1 MTIDHTSQLNHLPA
15 TGIWCATLTPQQP
28 DCSIDTTRLAN
39 HVRRL
44 LRTGCHGIAVFGT
57 TGEANSFTVAER
69 KHGLDGLLEAG
80 IDPSRLMVGT
90 GCCALPDTIDLCHH
104 ALSVGCNRLLI
115 LPPFYYKNLDN
126 AGLICAY
133 ASVIEALAEDR
144 TQLFIYHFPAM
155 SGVPVPIEVIT
166 GLAER
171 FPGTVAGVKDSSG
184 DPEHLHALL
193 NALPNLA
200 IFPGSETLLIKGL
213 AHGAAGCISATANAN
228 PAGIRRVFAAW
239 AADEE
244 VEQVEAQA
252 IAVRKIFQQLP
263 LVAALKQY
271 RAWID
276 DEPGW
281 RTTRPPL
288 QFLSPAQ
295 ASWLRE
301 QLSACDM
308 PGVSTSPP
316 GRELSRRPK
325 PS

>member
-1 MTIDHTSQLNHLPA
+1 MTIDHTSQLNQLST
-15 TGIWCATLTPQQP
+15 TGIWCAALTPQQP
-28 DCSIDTTRLAN
+28 DRSIDTTRFAD
-39 HVRRL
+39 HIRHL
-44 LRTGCHGIAVFGT
+44 LGVGCHGIAVFGT

-69 KHGLDGLLEAG
+69 KRGLDALLETG
-80 IDPSRLMVGT
+80 VDPSQLMAGT
-90 GCCALPDTIDLCHH
+90 GCCALPDTIELCRH
-104 ALSVGCNRLLI
+104 ALSVGCSRLLM

-126 AGLICAY
+126 AGLIGAY
-133 ASVIEALAEDR
+133 ASVIEDLADSR
-144 TQLFIYHFPAM
+144 AQLFIYHFPAM
-155 SGVPVPIEVIT
+155 SGVPVPVEVIT
-166 GLAER
+166 DLAER

-184 DPEHLHALL
+184 DPENLRALL
-193 NALPNLA
+193 DALPNLA

-271 RAWID
+271 CAWID

-281 RTTRPPL
+281 RTTRPPM

-308 PGVSTSPP
+308 PGVSTSLPD
-316 GRELSRRPK
+316 ES
-325 PS
+325 

>member
-1 MTIDHTSQLNHLPA
+1 MTIDHTSQLNQLST
-15 TGIWCATLTPQQP
+15 TGIWCAALTPQQP
-28 DCSIDTTRLAN
+28 DRSIDTTRFAD
-39 HVRRL
+39 HIRHL
-44 LRTGCHGIAVFGT
+44 LGVGCHGIAVFGT

-69 KHGLDGLLEAG
+69 KRGLDALLETG
-80 IDPSRLMVGT
+80 VDPSQLMAGT
-90 GCCALPDTIDLCHH
+90 GCCALPDTIELCRH
-104 ALSVGCNRLLI
+104 ALSVGCSRLLM

-126 AGLICAY
+126 AGLIGAY
-133 ASVIEALAEDR
+133 ASVIEDLADSR
-144 TQLFIYHFPAM
+144 AQLFIYHFPAM
-155 SGVPVPIEVIT
+155 SGVPVPVEVIT
-166 GLAER
+166 DLAER

-184 DPEHLHALL
+184 DPENLRALL
-193 NALPNLA
+193 DALPNLA

-271 RAWID
+271 CAWID

-288 QFLSPAQ
+288 QFLGPAQ

-301 QLSACDM
+301 QLSACGM
-308 PGVSTSPP
+308 PNANASLLGES
-316 GRELSRRPK
+316 
-325 PS
+325 

>member
-1 MTIDHTSQLNHLPA
+1 MTIDHTSQLNQLST
-15 TGIWCATLTPQQP
+15 TGIWCAALTPQQP
-28 DCSIDTTRLAN
+28 DRSIDTTRFAD
-39 HVRRL
+39 HIRHL
-44 LRTGCHGIAVFGT
+44 LGVGCHGIAVFGT

-69 KHGLDGLLEAG
+69 KRGLDALLETG
-80 IDPSRLMVGT
+80 VDPSQLMAGT
-90 GCCALPDTIDLCHH
+90 GCCALPDTIELCRH
-104 ALSVGCNRLLI
+104 ALSVGCSRLLM

-126 AGLICAY
+126 AGLIGAY
-133 ASVIEALAEDR
+133 ASVIEALADDR
-144 TQLFIYHFPAM
+144 AQLFIYHFPAM
-155 SGVPVPIEVIT
+155 SGVPVPVEVIT
-166 GLAER
+166 DLVER

-184 DPEHLHALL
+184 DPENLHALL

-200 IFPGSETLLIKGL
+200 IFPGSEALLIKGL

-228 PAGIRRVFAAW
+228 PAGIRRVFDAW
-239 AADEE
+239 TADED

-252 IAVRKIFQQLP
+252 IAVREIFQQLP

-271 RAWID
+271 CAWID

-281 RTTRPPL
+281 RTTRPPM